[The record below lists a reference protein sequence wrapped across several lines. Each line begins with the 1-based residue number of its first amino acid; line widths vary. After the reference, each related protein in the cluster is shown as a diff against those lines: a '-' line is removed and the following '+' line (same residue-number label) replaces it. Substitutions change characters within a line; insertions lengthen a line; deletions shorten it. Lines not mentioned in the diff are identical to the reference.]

1 MKSACDLIATCGEF
15 KSVPQRQHSLVR
27 LFYWRG
33 VRLIQQSSV
42 VQLQS
47 HHRNKP
53 DLRPV
58 SLCVCLE
65 VEAAG
70 RLGFPVEGV
79 G

>member
-1 MKSACDLIATCGEF
+1 MFLKENNTT
-15 KSVPQRQHSLVR
+15 LVC

-47 HHRNKP
+47 HHTNKP

-58 SLCVCLE
+58 SLCVYIE
-65 VEAAG
+65 VEAEG
-70 RLGFPVEGV
+70 RLDFPVEGV
-79 G
+79 S